1 MATSKKKVAKKVV
14 KKAKKN
20 KFLGFLLF
28 IVIIGVLVLGG
39 LSYVKLNKVNK
50 SLASVDEKFDA
61 IPNEI
66 SSPVDFFSID
76 VSGAS
81 FSWVLDKTYF
91 PTTEELKRPT
101 YTEGNKTTTITL
113 KCVVEMNAIDK
124 ILDNILKLGLD
135 EKTWSKNV
143 KILALEATD
152 KEIVEEYASKISLPD
167 VIYANVGLRTSTV
180 MYDGVSLSWES
191 RNPLIMTNEGVVTG
205 TGECELVCTITKGSE
220 TVSRVLNITVASAL
234 SEYEIINTS
243 FEDYNDSTYTNVD
256 SFQGLELINSLS
268 KDGYATFRVKK
279 DTDDGIINTLS
290 YENLKEIKFSYT
302 YTGSSGG
309 KDTYTKNSYVE
320 LLISDDQE
328 NYTSLKKETLSDAL
342 IHDFSFDLT
351 GKSGY
356 LQVKITTEYSESYIA
371 ITDFLLTRY
380 YGASDVKEALLKDIP
395 SKVNANYD
403 FPLTTSLGGVVSY
416 TSSNEEVLSNLGVI
430 KEVSEPTVVTYH
442 VTVSGFAFPVSF
454 DVEIKVVGPSSV
466 EPVEV
471 RFIDLN
477 KNGGNSD
484 CGESTYIRI
493 GNIDVLIDAG
503 DNYNQTFENVKAC
516 INEYSLDK
524 EIDYMIATHP
534 DSDHIGGMDEILKE
548 FSVLHLITFVENSG
562 DTTGVFN
569 SYKAAYTEEGCEV
582 CYVTDSYNNN
592 GTCKRRIELANDVYI
607 DIINTTFY
615 ELDANATNDNNGRS
629 IVCVLNAYGTKI
641 LFTGDA
647 ENLGRDIESA
657 TKDEIGNID
666 ILKVVHHGTKN
677 GCSLDYLR
685 VVDPEVAI
693 ICNGNYLGNKH
704 GHPTYEAISSLYG
717 YDANMKVYT
726 ITGGKGGS
734 EGECEK
740 GSSYVCSGNKDNY
753 DFERNGMIT
762 ITIDD
767 NGYNIVSENYGDS
780 PIEIKDTKFYK
791 EMADAY
797 N

>member
-1 MATSKKKVAKKVV
+1 MANKKKKAKKVV

-20 KFLGFLLF
+20 KFLSFLIF
-28 IVIIGVLVLGG
+28 VAIIAVLVLGG
-39 LSYVKLNKVNK
+39 LSYVKLNKVNN
-50 SLASVDEKFDA
+50 SLSDIDKKFNE
-61 IPNEI
+61 IPSEI
-66 SSPVDFFSID
+66 SSPVDFFSSE
-76 VSGAS
+76 VSGVS
-81 FSWVLDKTYF
+81 FSWVLDKAYF
-91 PTTEELKRPT
+91 PSEEELIRPT

-124 ILDNILKLGLD
+124 IVDKLLKIGLE
-135 EKTWSKNV
+135 EKAWSKNV
-143 KILALEATD
+143 KIIALPATD
-152 KEIVEEYASKISLPD
+152 KEIAEECASAISLPST
-167 VIYANVGLRTSTV
+167 IYANVGLRTSTV
-180 MYDGVSLSWES
+180 MYDGVSISWES
-191 RNPLIMTNEGVVTG
+191 RNPLIMTSEGVVTG
-205 TGECELVCTITKGSE
+205 TGECELVCKIQKGSE
-220 TVSRVLNITVASAL
+220 VVERVLNVTVANDL
-234 SEYEIINTS
+234 GEYVLVDTS
-243 FEDYNDSTYTNVD
+243 FDDYSDSTYTNVD
-256 SFQGLELINSLS
+256 SYLDLELTNSLS
-268 KDGYATFRVKK
+268 KDSYATFRVKK
-279 DTDDGIINTLS
+279 DTDDGLINTLY
-290 YENLKEIKFSYT
+290 YEDLKEIRLSYT

-309 KDTYTKNSYVE
+309 KETYAKNSYIE
-320 LLISDDQE
+320 LLISEDKE

-342 IHDFSFDLT
+342 IHDFSYDLT

-356 LQVKITTEYSESYIA
+356 LQVKITTEYAESYIA
-371 ITDFLLTRY
+371 VTDFTLTRY
-380 YGASDVKEALLKDIP
+380 YGASDVKDALLKELP
-395 SKVNANYD
+395 SKVKANYD

-416 TSSNEEVLSNLGVI
+416 TSSNEEILSNLGVI
-430 KEVSEPTVVTYH
+430 SVVSEPTTVTYH
-442 VTVSGFAFPVSF
+442 VTVTGFDFPVSF
-454 DVEIKVVGPSSV
+454 DIEIKVVGPSSV
-466 EPVEV
+466 EAVEV

-534 DSDHIGGMDEILKE
+534 DSDHIGGMDEVLKE
-548 FSVLHLITFVENSG
+548 FKVLHLITFVENSG

-569 SYKAAYTEEGCEV
+569 SYKAAYTDEGCEV

-592 GTCKRRIELANDVYI
+592 GNCKRRIELASDVYI

-615 ELDANATNDNNGRS
+615 ELDANANNDNNGRS
-629 IVCVLNAYGTKI
+629 IVCVLNAYGTRI

-657 TKDEIGNID
+657 TKDEIGNVD

-677 GCSLDYLR
+677 GCSFDYLK

-767 NGYNIVSENYGDS
+767 NGYSIVSENYGDS

-797 N
+797 K